1 LKKISKYSVLHSF
14 PERPRLL
21 VLASEAIKPFNVA
34 FYILQKGGTYV
45 MSRFGLVDVERI
57 TAANS
62 VRKDLGDIEKL
73 AASIQELG
81 LLHPVVITAG
91 GVLKAGKRRLEAC
104 KRLGHKAIYANIDEA
119 VENAVDLLKV
129 QRDENS
135 LRKELLPSEAVA
147 LARAFEE
154 EEKKAAAQRAEEGR
168 KRGGLIRQ
176 GSMVEIFHEPDG
188 GKTRDRLAS
197 ICGMS
202 GRTLEKAKAIVEAAE
217 QEPEKYSSFLEEM
230 DRTER
235 VDGVYK
241 MLEKR
246 KQAEAI
252 AKEAPLFPEGPFRVI
267 VADPPWHFEKRAED
281 PSQRGKV
288 PYPTMTLEQIKALR
302 VADIAHEDAILWLWT
317 TNAHLPYAF
326 GVIEAWG
333 FDYKT
338 CLTWVKNKMGTGDWL
353 RGQTE
358 HCLLAVRGNPAIL
371 LTNQTTALEA
381 PVREHSEKPEE
392 FYQLVE
398 ELCPGAKVD
407 LFARKTRDGWAA
419 FGDEVPGLAA

>member
-1 LKKISKYSVLHSF
+1 
-14 PERPRLL
+14 
-21 VLASEAIKPFNVA
+21 
-34 FYILQKGGTYV
+34 
-45 MSRFGLVDVERI
+45 MSRFELVEVDWI
-57 TAANS
+57 TVANS
-62 VRKDLGDIEKL
+62 FRKDLGNIEEL
-73 AASIQELG
+73 EASIEEFG

-91 GVLKAGKRRLEAC
+91 GVLIAGRRRLEAA
-104 KRLGHKAIYANIDEA
+104 RQLGWKMIPANIVDNLEDGM
-119 VENAVDLLKV
+119 DLLKA

-135 LRKELLPSEAVA
+135 VRKDFLPSEAVA
-147 LARAFEE
+147 LAQAFQE
-154 EEKKAAAQRAEEGR
+154 EEKKAAAQRAQEGR

-176 GSMVEIFHEPDG
+176 GSLVETCHEPDW

-202 GRTLEKAKAIVEAAE
+202 GRTLEKAKAVMEAAE
-217 QEPEKYSSFLEEM
+217 QEPEKYGALLQEM
-230 DRTER
+230 DLTRR

-241 MLEKR
+241 ILNKR

-281 PSQRGKV
+281 PSQRGQI
-288 PYPTMTLEQIKALR
+288 PYPSMTLEGIKALR

-326 GVIEAWG
+326 GVIEEWG

-358 HCLLAVRGNPAIL
+358 HCLLAVRGNPVIL
-371 LTNQTTALEA
+371 LTNQTTAIEA
-381 PVREHSEKPEE
+381 PAREHSEKPEE

-407 LFARKTRDGWAA
+407 LFARKTRVGWAA
-419 FGDEVPGLAA
+419 FGDEVPGLAAQR